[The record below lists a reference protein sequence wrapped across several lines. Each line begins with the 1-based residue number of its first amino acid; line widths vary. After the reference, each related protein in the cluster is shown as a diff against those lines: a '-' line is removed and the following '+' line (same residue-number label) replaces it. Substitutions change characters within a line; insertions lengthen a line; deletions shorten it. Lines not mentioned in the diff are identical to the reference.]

1 MAKEFNIKNW
11 QKRYNAKRLLQ
22 EDYTPKIDDKSGE
35 LVTKTMADLG
45 KYFLQ
50 ISLDL
55 RQGKYQGLTVG
66 EINKIDD
73 LVAAVLNGAMA
84 GNAEAILQRTDKFI
98 EKYVSSPEITDKNK
112 DLATLAGMGT
122 KDSEDDDFRAG
133 INPLDPDV
141 HNQAAAMSG
150 KTDSD
155 DIDLDIEDD
164 EETV

>member
-1 MAKEFNIKNW
+1 MAKEFNISNW
-11 QKRYNAKRLLQ
+11 QKRNKTKRLLQ
-22 EDYTPKIDDKSGE
+22 ESFIPKVDDKSGE
-35 LVTKTMADLG
+35 LVTKTMAELG

-73 LVAAVLNGAMA
+73 LIAAVLNGAMA
-84 GNAEAILQRTDKFI
+84 GNAEAILGRTDKFI

-122 KDSEDDDFRAG
+122 KDSEDESPIDTT
-133 INPLDPDV
+133 DPTDP
-141 HNQAAAMSG
+141 
-150 KTDSD
+150 TDSD